1 MKITGLKA
9 IQILDSRANPTIKTY
24 LTTPKGTFTGS
35 VPSGASTG
43 KYEALELRDGGKEYG
58 GKSVLKAVG
67 NVSSSIAKQTI
78 GKDFNSQSE
87 IDDLM
92 LKMDHTKNKSS
103 LGANSILSVSMAFAR
118 AMAAEQ
124 NQELYEYLG
133 AISGNKNF
141 TLPIPQ
147 LNVINGGRHAGQ
159 ENDIQEHMLMPIGFD
174 SYSEALRAGTETYQ
188 IMKKTLHKKF
198 GAIGTLLG
206 DEGGF
211 VPAINNVEERLELM
225 LNVIDEAGYKGKIKI
240 GLDSAASEFYKDQK
254 YSIGNKTYSDGDLI
268 DFYSKLVEKYE
279 IISIEDAMAEDDW
292 KGWSALTEK
301 IGSKVQLVGD
311 DLLVTNVKRIE
322 KALEEKA
329 CNALLLKIN
338 QIGTITESILASELA
353 SKNNWNVI
361 VSHRSGETSD
371 SFIADLVVGL
381 GSGQSKFGAPAR
393 SERAAKYNRLLEI
406 EEKIGKSSFSKFGRV
421 D

>member
-1 MKITGLKA
+1 MKILGLKA
-9 IQILDSRANPTIKTY
+9 VQILDSRGNPTIKAE
-24 LTTPKGTFTGS
+24 LTTSKGTFTGS

-43 KYEALELRDGGKEYG
+43 KYEALEIRDNGAEFAGKG
-58 GKSVLKAVG
+58 VLKAVG
-67 NVSSSIAKQTI
+67 NVSSSIAKQSI
-78 GKDFNSQSE
+78 GKEFSSQHE

-118 AMAAEQ
+118 AMATEN

-133 AISGNKNF
+133 EISGNKNYK
-141 TLPIPQ
+141 LPIPQ

-159 ENDIQEHMLMPIGFD
+159 ENDIQEHMLFPINFK
-174 SYSEALRAGTETYQ
+174 SYKDALRAGVETYQ

-211 VPAINNVEERLELM
+211 VPSIDNVNDRLELM
-225 LNVIDEAGYKGKIKI
+225 LNAIEEAGYKGKIKI
-240 GLDSAASEFYKDQK
+240 GLDCAASEFYKDQK
-254 YSIGNKTYSDGDLI
+254 YSIGNKTYSDMDLI
-268 DFYSKLVEKYE
+268 DFYSELVEKYE
-279 IISIEDAMAEDDW
+279 IVSIEDAMDEDDW
-292 KGWSALTEK
+292 SGWTALTEK
-301 IGSKVQLVGD
+301 IGNKVQLVGD
-311 DLLVTNVKRIE
+311 DLLVTNVDRIE
-322 KALEEKA
+322 KALAEKA

-338 QIGTITESILASELA
+338 QIGSITESILASELA
-353 SKNNWNVI
+353 AKNNWNVV

-393 SERAAKYNRLLEI
+393 SERTVKYNRMLEI
-406 EEKIGKSSFSKFGRV
+406 EEKLGEKAVFSKVF
-421 D
+421 

>member
-1 MKITGLKA
+1 MTITGLKA
-9 IQILDSRANPTIKTY
+9 IQILDSRGNPTIKTE
-24 LTTPKGTFTGS
+24 LTTSKGTYTGS

-43 KYEALELRDGGKEYG
+43 KYEALELRDSGKDFG

-67 NVSSSIAKQTI
+67 NVSSSIAKQVI
-78 GKDFNSQSE
+78 GKEFSSQNE

-92 LKMDHTKNKSS
+92 LKMDHTENKSS

-118 AMAAEQ
+118 AMASEN

-133 AISGNKNF
+133 NLSGNKNF
-141 TLPIPQ
+141 QLPIPQ

-159 ENDIQEHMLMPIGFD
+159 ENDIQEHMLIPIGFD
-174 SYSEALRAGTETYQ
+174 SYSEALRAGVEVYQ

-198 GAIGTLLG
+198 GAIGTLVG

-211 VPAINNVEERLELM
+211 VPAIDNVQDRLELM
-225 LNVIDEAGYKGKIKI
+225 LNAIDEAGYKGKIKI
-240 GLDSAASEFYKDQK
+240 GLDCAASEFYKDKK
-254 YSIGNKTYSDGDLI
+254 YSIGNKTYSEGSLI
-268 DFYSKLVEKYE
+268 DFYSELAGKYE
-279 IISIEDAMAEDDW
+279 IISIEDGMSEDDW
-292 KGWSALTEK
+292 SGWVALTEK
-301 IGSKVQLVGD
+301 IGGKVQLVGD
-311 DLLVTNVKRIE
+311 DLLVTNVNRIK

-338 QIGTITESILASELA
+338 QIGSITESILASELA

-393 SERAAKYNRLLEI
+393 SERTSKYNRMLEI
-406 EEKIGKSSFSKFGRV
+406 EEKLGGKAVFSKVF
-421 D
+421 